1 LPAIASGLTGFLV
14 LILIFKKQL
23 STPVVRQTL
32 EQKQYR
38 PTVIKIPMIVT
49 VIHLIVCII
58 ALAFCDALKIEMW
71 LICLAL
77 FFSLTI
83 FNIVYDLI
91 IVLSIRPV
99 LHSIKKAPFELI
111 PFVLSMFIIVLALK
125 NNGVTDI
132 LCQTLVGGQ
141 KTDGVSFGFLS
152 AISANLLN
160 NIPMSVLFEKII
172 SGTSISAVYG
182 AIIGSN
188 VGAFI
193 TPVGALAG
201 IMWSKILAKY
211 DIKMP
216 FVKFLL
222 YGGAVAIPT
231 LLAGSLCLL
240 LVL

>member
-1 LPAIASGLTGFLV
+1 MLT
-14 LILIFKKQL
+14 K
-23 STPVVRQTL
+23 
-32 EQKQYR
+32 
-38 PTVIKIPMIVT
+38 
-49 VIHLIVCII
+49 
-58 ALAFCDALKIEMW
+58 
-71 LICLAL
+71 
-77 FFSLTI
+77 
-83 FNIVYDLI
+83 
-91 IVLSIRPV
+91 
-99 LHSIKKAPFELI
+99 
-111 PFVLSMFIIVLALK
+111 
-125 NNGVTDI
+125 
-132 LCQTLVGGQ
+132 
-141 KTDGVSFGFLS
+141 KTDGITFSFLS

-160 NIPMSVLFEKII
+160 NIPMSVLFEQITA
-172 SGTSISAVYG
+172 SATSASVYG